1 MQTVTPAKAMAVAR
15 TGIARLVAMVQ
26 PDGRFIY
33 RYFPDD
39 PSFDNVHYGE
49 VRHVVAVW
57 ALVDYERE
65 GLPIE
70 GLLQAIDRAANFMHQ
85 RLFRAY
91 GATDTLCVID
101 GGFVKLGGSAMG
113 VAAELALFERTGD
126 PALVARARQLARFM
140 ELLATSG
147 QRRVHPGPH
156 PGPGVAAASD
166 QGSRV
171 HRPAGAGAGVDERG
185 DR

>member
-1 MQTVTPAKAMAVAR
+1 MQIVTPAKAMAVAR
-15 TGIARLVAMVQ
+15 AGIARLVAMVQ

-39 PSFDNVHYGE
+39 PSFNNVHYGE

-70 GLLQAIDRAANFMHQ
+70 GLSEAIDRAADFMHQ

-101 GGFVKLGGSAMG
+101 EGFVKLGGSAMG

-126 PALVARARQLARFM
+126 PALVARAR
-140 ELLATSG
+140 ATRPV
-147 QRRVHPGPH
+147 RRVRS
-156 PGPGVAAASD
+156 VWTTASS
-166 QGSRV
+166 SRSASRARCRRRIRSG
-171 HRPAGAGAGVDERG
+171 RPSSPASRCS
-185 DR
+185 RWR